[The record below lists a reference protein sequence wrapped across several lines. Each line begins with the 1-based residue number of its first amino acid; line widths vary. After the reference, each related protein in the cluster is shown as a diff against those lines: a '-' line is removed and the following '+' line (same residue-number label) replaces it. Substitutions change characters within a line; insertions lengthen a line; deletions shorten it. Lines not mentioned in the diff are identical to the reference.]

1 MKKLMSSWQ
10 WIRSGRVFP
19 AVFLIFAFAGC
30 DGNEVKVYKLAKDSS
45 ASKPQGDPAM
55 PAMAANEMPAQ
66 PQLKWTL
73 PEGWQEVAPGE
84 MRVAS
89 FHIPGKDGKQ
99 ADVSVIPLPGMA
111 GGDLNNVNR
120 WRGQVG
126 LPPVKI
132 EELAKLGE
140 KVEAAGSEAILFD
153 QGGTASGAKTRI
165 LATVLHREDA
175 AWFFKMTGDDEL
187 VAEQKAAF
195 IGFLKSL
202 KFTKPFT
209 AQELMSV
216 PASET
221 ALPPDHPAI
230 GGTVTPALPP
240 DHPAIGGAMP
250 GMQKPGESQSKAQ
263 WNVPPGWT
271 EEPPTQMLL
280 AKFSAGDPAARA
292 EISVSSFPGDVGGL
306 LANVNRWRR
315 QVSLPAIDETQM
327 TKAVQQLDV
336 QSDKGTLLD
345 VDGTDAKS
353 GQPARLIG
361 VAVPHGGQTWFFKMI
376 GDAKVV
382 AREKDSFTKFVQ
394 SVKFPNAL

>member
-1 MKKLMSSWQ
+1 MKKLMSWWQ
-10 WIRSGRVFP
+10 WIRSDRVFS
-19 AVFLIFAFAGC
+19 AVFLVFALAGC
-30 DGNEVKVYKLAKDSS
+30 DGKDVQLYKLAKDPS
-45 ASKPQGDPAM
+45 AAKPQDDSAM
-55 PAMAANEMPAQ
+55 PAMAGTKASAQ

-73 PEGWQEVAPGE
+73 PEGWQEIAPGE

-89 FHIPGKDGKQ
+89 FRVTGKDGKQ

-126 LPPVKI
+126 LPPVKT

-140 KVEAAGSEAILFD
+140 KVDAAGSEAILFD
-153 QGGTASGAKTRI
+153 QAGTASSGDKTRI
-165 LATVLHREDA
+165 LATVLHRDET

-187 VAEQKAAF
+187 VAKQKPAF

-202 KFTKPFT
+202 KFAAAGGSQP
-209 AQELMSV
+209 
-216 PASET
+216 
-221 ALPPDHPAI
+221 ALPPEHAAI
-230 GGTVTPALPP
+230 GGAATPALPP

-250 GMQKPGESQSKAQ
+250 GMQTPTESQSKAQ
-263 WNVPPGWT
+263 WNVPPGWI

-280 AKFSAGDPAARA
+280 AKFSAGEKGARA
-292 EISVSSFPGDVGGL
+292 EITVSSFPGDVGGL

-327 TKAVQQLDV
+327 TKAVQPLDV
-336 QSDKGTLLD
+336 QSDKGILLD

-353 GQPARLIG
+353 GQPVRLIG
-361 VAVPHGGQTWFFKMI
+361 VAVPHDGQTWFFKMT

-394 SVKFPNAL
+394 SVKFPNAP

>member
-1 MKKLMSSWQ
+1 MKKLLSW
-10 WIRSGRVFP
+10 WHWLRSGWVCP
-19 AVFLIFAFAGC
+19 AVFVVLALAGC
-30 DGNEVKVYKLAKDSS
+30 DGNEVKVYKLAKDDSGP
-45 ASKPQGDPAM
+45 KPQGDSAM
-55 PAMAANEMPAQ
+55 PAMAAAGATAQ

-84 MRVAS
+84 MRAAS
-89 FHIPGKDGKQ
+89 FRITGQDGKQ

-126 LPPVKI
+126 LPPVKT
-132 EELAKLGE
+132 EELPKLGE
-140 KVEAAGSEAILFD
+140 KVDAAGSEAILFD

-165 LATVLHREDA
+165 LATVLHREDT

-187 VAEQKAAF
+187 VARQKPAF

-202 KFTKPFT
+202 KFGT
-209 AQELMSV
+209 AAEPQ
-216 PASET
+216 A

-230 GGTVTPALPP
+230 GGAATPALPP

-250 GMQKPGESQSKAQ
+250 GMQPSGESKSKAQ
-263 WNVPPGWT
+263 WSIPPGWT

-280 AKFSAGDPAARA
+280 AKFSTGDPGARA

-327 TKAVQQLDV
+327 TKAIQPLDV
-336 QSDKGTLLD
+336 QSDKGSLLD

-382 AREKDSFTKFVQ
+382 AREKDSFTQFVQ
-394 SVKFPNAL
+394 SVKFPNAP